1 MSIKTKEEYSP
12 VLQTRWSYTSSDSDT
27 PQLKTGIIGPC
38 FVVNFLQKS
47 EEEKVKYAA
56 MAHID
61 SKTDLSS
68 IKQIFDLFKEK
79 LVNPADVKVLI
90 IGGWD
95 TPELKKRA
103 RHLISYIT
111 DAGYVH
117 ISNLLF
123 SKRNMI
129 TDLIMG
135 TLKTPPTT
143 TSAPSKLA
151 PYYHIGFLID
161 SRNTKSYIVKNIDPE
176 IDRLEKEREIKDEEA
191 GTTLDIVYLS
201 PM

>member
-1 MSIKTKEEYSP
+1 MTIKTKQDYLP

-38 FVVNFLQKS
+38 FVVNFLQNS
-47 EEEKVKYAA
+47 EKEGIKYAA

-68 IKQIFDLFKEK
+68 IRQIFDLFKEK
-79 LVNPADVKVLI
+79 HVNPADVKVLI

-95 TPELKKRA
+95 DPELKTRA
-103 RHLISYIT
+103 TRLISYIT
-111 DAGYVH
+111 EAGYVQ
-117 ISNLLF
+117 ISNHLF

-129 TDLIMG
+129 KDLIMK

-151 PYYHIGFLID
+151 PYYHMGFLID
-161 SRNTKSYIVKNIDPE
+161 SRNAKSYILKNIDHE
-176 IDRLEKEREIKDEEA
+176 IDELERKRELKDEEA
-191 GTTLDIVYLS
+191 RTTLDIVYLS